1 MIQMIPDD
9 PKMILDEMIPDDLS
23 PDDLRWSQ
31 MIPDEI
37 LDDPRCSQMIPDEP
51 R

>member
-1 MIQMIPDD
+1 MIP
-9 PKMILDEMIPDDLS
+9 DEMIPVDSS

-37 LDDPRCSQMIPDEP
+37 LDDPRCSKMIADEP